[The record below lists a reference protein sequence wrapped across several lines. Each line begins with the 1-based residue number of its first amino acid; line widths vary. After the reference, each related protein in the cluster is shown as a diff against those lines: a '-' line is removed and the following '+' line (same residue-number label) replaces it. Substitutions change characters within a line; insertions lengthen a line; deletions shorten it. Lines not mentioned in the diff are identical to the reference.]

1 MIGRRAVLLSAGAVA
16 VSGRARA
23 ATKPV
28 IRIGVLTDM
37 SGPYSDSTGGGS
49 VLATRMAAEDAMAAY
64 PEITVE
70 IVAGDMQNKP
80 DVGLSVVQQW
90 FDREDVSAVVD
101 VPNSAVALA
110 LTGVTRDRN
119 RVALLS
125 SSGTSELTGRSC
137 GPNHIQ
143 WTHDTYGIPSAVTKA
158 VVARGGTS
166 WFFITPNYTFG
177 TALEA
182 DSRHFVEAAG
192 GTVLGNARYPFPET
206 TDFSP
211 YLLQAQAS
219 GAKVIGLSLSGKD
232 VVNCMKQA
240 TEFGIGS
247 ASDQS
252 FAGLAILITTI
263 ATLGLEAAQ
272 GMLLAAPF
280 YWDFNEDTR
289 AFTARFQPRYRGAVP
304 TMNQAGCYAAVWH
317 YLKAVRALGAT
328 VAAADGAATVAAM
341 KQIPTEDPLFGRGYI
356 RADGRTIHDV
366 HLFQVKTPTESRG
379 TWDLYKY
386 LDTVPGD
393 AAFRPLAEGGCAMVT
408 R

>member
-1 MIGRRAVLLSAGAVA
+1 LS
-16 VSGRARA
+16 
-23 ATKPV
+23 
-28 IRIGVLTDM
+28 
-37 SGPYSDSTGGGS
+37 
-49 VLATRMAAEDAMAAY
+49 
-64 PEITVE
+64 IT
-70 IVAGDMQNKP
+70 
-80 DVGLSVVQQW
+80 QQW
-90 FDREDVSAVVD
+90 FDRDGISAVVD

-125 SSGTSELTGRSC
+125 STGTSEITGKSC

-143 WTHDTYGIPSAVTKA
+143 WTHDTYGIPSAVAKA

-182 DSRHFVEAAG
+182 DTRRFVEGDG
-192 GTVLGNARYPFPET
+192 GTISGSVRYPFPET

-211 YLLQAQAS
+211 YLLQAQTS
-219 GAKVIGLSLSGKD
+219 GAKVIGLSLTGKD

-240 TEFGIGS
+240 AEFGIGA
-247 ASDQS
+247 ASGQT

-272 GMLLAAPF
+272 GMLLAEPF
-280 YWDFNEDTR
+280 YWDLNDGTR
-289 AFTARFQPRYRGAVP
+289 AFTARFQPRNRGAVP

-317 YLKAVRALGAT
+317 YLKAVRAVGAAE
-328 VAAADGAATVAAM
+328 AAVDGAATVAAM
-341 KQIPTEDPLFGRGYI
+341 KQIPTEDPLFGHGYI

-366 HLFQVKTPTESRG
+366 HLFQVKTPAESRG
-379 TWDLYKY
+379 GWDLYKY
-386 LDTVPGD
+386 LSTVPGD
-393 AAFRPLAEGGCAMVT
+393 AAFRPLADGGCNMVL
-408 R
+408 RSSR